1 MRYHV
6 KNLFMF
12 KKTNSMQSIKP
23 INALLVMLLFS
34 TVYGCNPPKK
44 EAESHQLSDPQW
56 LFWGADWHPV
66 QNQIALGGSNDTFFK
81 IISTENYQEVKSY
94 PYKGTITNTKWN
106 PAGNR
111 LAISVQDGK
120 SNSIILNLETDE
132 MIALDSIT
140 NDGARAIGW
149 NHSGD
154 LLAVGDNEGYLSF
167 YDENGQLLRKTDTGQ
182 K

>member
-1 MRYHV
+1 
-6 KNLFMF
+6 
-12 KKTNSMQSIKP
+12 MQSIKP
-23 INALLVMLLFS
+23 INALLVLILFS

-44 EAESHQLSDPQW
+44 EAESQQQSDPQW
-56 LFWGADWHPV
+56 LLWGADWHPV

-120 SNSIILNLETDE
+120 SNSIILNLYFSSMPLFDRVSSQK
-132 MIALDSIT
+132 MI
-140 NDGARAIGW
+140 
-149 NHSGD
+149 
-154 LLAVGDNEGYLSF
+154 
-167 YDENGQLLRKTDTGQ
+167 
-182 K
+182 